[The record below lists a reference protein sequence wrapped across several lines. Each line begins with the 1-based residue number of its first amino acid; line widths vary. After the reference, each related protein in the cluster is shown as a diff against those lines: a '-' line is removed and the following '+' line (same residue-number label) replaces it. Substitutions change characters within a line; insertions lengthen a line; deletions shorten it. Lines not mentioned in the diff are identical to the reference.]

1 MADESEKNGAG
12 QTAELSSEEEKQAEE
27 TQRALLERP
36 QISIRL
42 RITLSFLLLFIILC
56 GMGIASFLFITQ
68 FDSKQK
74 FLETTSNYAFEV
86 QQARRYEKNF
96 FLYGTNLKDAL
107 SNVQAAQN
115 VLRFDREDMISV
127 IGDEKFTE
135 MEQSLNRYE
144 ALLNRVHSLHRSS
157 NPADSL
163 KLIPLESDLRKYGS
177 EILANASSAINQERL
192 EIYRLISTGKF
203 AVVVSL
209 IFFLLSIGYIISFL
223 TRQILR
229 PINRAIEYTQRIAEG
244 DFSPVKPMRKYRDEF
259 SNLAMALNRMIHEIR
274 AHQDQLT
281 QSRKM
286 AAIGNLTAGIA
297 HELNNPLNN
306 ISLTTETLLEDFDD
320 YSKEEKLKMLH
331 DIFDQ
336 VERAGSTVRN
346 LLDFTRVEKPIF
358 TSVSVSELV
367 NTTLKLLKNE
377 FTLNDIQ
384 VEPEIDKNLPP
395 VNGNP
400 KNLQQV
406 LLNLLLNGVQAMP
419 DGGTLKV
426 KSTLKKDG
434 FIRIDVTD
442 TGIGIPSEYIDKIF
456 DPFFTTKEVGKGTGL
471 GLAVSHGIIEN
482 HKGKITVLSKIGK
495 GTTFSVFLPYQINP
509 L

>member
-1 MADESEKNGAG
+1 MVDEPKKNGAG
-12 QTAELSSEEEKQAEE
+12 QEPELSSEEEKQAEE
-27 TQRALLERP
+27 TQRALMERP

-42 RITLSFLLLFIILC
+42 RITLSFLLLFLILC
-56 GMGIASFLFITQ
+56 GMGIASLLFITK

-96 FLYGTNLKDAL
+96 FLYGTNLDDAL
-107 SNVQAAQN
+107 SNVQTAHN
-115 VLRFDREDMISV
+115 VLRFDRDDMISV
-127 IGDEKFTE
+127 IGEDKFAE
-135 MEQSLNRYE
+135 MERSLNQYE
-144 ALLNRVHSLHRSS
+144 ELLNQVRSLQRIS

-163 KLIPLESDLRKYGS
+163 KLIRLESDLRKYGS

-192 EIYRLISTGKF
+192 EIHKLISTGKF
-203 AVVVSL
+203 AVVFSL
-209 IFFLLSIGYIISFL
+209 VFFLFSIGYVISFL

-229 PINRAIEYTQRIAEG
+229 PINRAIKYTQRIAEG
-244 DFSPVKPMRKYRDEF
+244 DFSLVKPMRKYRDEF
-259 SNLAMALNRMIHEIR
+259 SNLAMALNRMIHEIHVR
-274 AHQDQLT
+274 QEQLT

-346 LLDFTRVEKPIF
+346 LLDFTRVEKPMF

-367 NTTLKLLKNE
+367 NSTLKLLKNE
-377 FTLNDIQ
+377 FSLNDIQ
-384 VEPEIDKNLPP
+384 LELDIDKNLPP
-395 VNGNP
+395 VNGNQ

-406 LLNLLLNGVQAMP
+406 LLNLILNGIQAMP
-419 DGGTLKV
+419 DGGILKV
-426 KSTLKKDG
+426 KSTLEEEG

-442 TGIGIPSEYIDKIF
+442 TGVGIPPEYIDNIF

-482 HKGKITVLSKIGK
+482 HKGKITVSSRIGK
-495 GTTFSVFLPYQINP
+495 GTTFSVFLPYQINSV
-509 L
+509 